1 MRVATLY
8 HEIFKSTRSVF
19 DSTGCRVPCTRD
31 EWSYKRYYKRVK
43 VFFMNKPLQ
52 VQFFFSANTFHTTS
66 QYLAYDTQN
75 LIADIGGYLGLLL
88 GYSLFD
94 FYDIAK
100 LATSSLWK
108 SKHKRTK
115 RVIGMPSI

>member
-1 MRVATLY
+1 MKVAPLY

-19 DSTGCRVPCTRD
+19 DLTGCRVPCTRD

-52 VQFFFSANTFHTTS
+52 VQFFFGANTFHTTS

-108 SKHKRTK
+108 SKRGRTK
-115 RVIGMPSI
+115 SIS